1 MIDGSIAGMAR
12 DLVGKQQQPG
22 SEHKEET
29 AYRSLCE
36 GLPVLLRTA
45 GLARTVM
52 FLAAKERSGA
62 EYKAVLDHMQRQ
74 LKEAGIYSNAKEAS
88 LDLPVWATSKQRKTA
103 EYRHVS
109 TLAFRVAYW
118 HKRLAQAL
126 LRKKG
131 EQ

>member
-1 MIDGSIAGMAR
+1 MIDGDIAGMAR
-12 DLVGKQQQPG
+12 KLVATQRQGA
-22 SEHKEET
+22 EHQEET

-52 FLAAKERSGA
+52 FLAAKKKSGA
-62 EYKAVLDHMQRQ
+62 EYAAVLDHMQMQ
-74 LKEAGIYSNAKEAS
+74 LHEAGVCGDMKKSDLEVWVTSTGRNA
-88 LDLPVWATSKQRKTA
+88 A

-109 TLAFRVAYW
+109 TFAFRVAYW